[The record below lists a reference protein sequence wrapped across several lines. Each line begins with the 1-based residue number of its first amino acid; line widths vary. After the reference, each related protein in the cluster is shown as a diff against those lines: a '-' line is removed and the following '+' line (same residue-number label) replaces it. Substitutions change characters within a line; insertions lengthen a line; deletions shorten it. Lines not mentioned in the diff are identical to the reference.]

1 MRRKS
6 LESSA
11 CAVARSLDVIG
22 DWWSLLILRNVLAGI
37 RRFSDLQKDLG
48 VSKNIL
54 AARLRLLVDE
64 GILEMAPASD
74 GSAFQEYVAT
84 PKGKAL
90 MPVII
95 ALAEWGKDHLFDDGE
110 RINMP
115 LDVERR
121 RPLGRLQIVA
131 HDGRKLTMNDVM
143 IPDQA

>member
-1 MRRKS
+1 MRHAKMPEFGDGPVRRKS

-74 GSAFQEYVAT
+74 GAPSRNT
-84 PKGKAL
+84 WRL
-90 MPVII
+90 
-95 ALAEWGKDHLFDDGE
+95 
-110 RINMP
+110 
-115 LDVERR
+115 RR
-121 RPLGRLQIVA
+121 EGR
-131 HDGRKLTMNDVM
+131 
-143 IPDQA
+143 